1 MRIYLLLEAGV
12 LRFEVSAPLLP
23 NVKVSTSLAGQ
34 GWAGLGLGDWVVGDK
49 TLAGY
54 KRVESS
60 APASASLF
68 CFK

>member
-12 LRFEVSAPLLP
+12 LRFEVSALLLP
-23 NVKVSTSLAGQ
+23 NVKVSTSLAGL
-34 GWAGLGLGDWVVGDK
+34 GWAGLSWVVGDK
-49 TLAGY
+49 TLADY

>member
-1 MRIYLLLEAGV
+1 MQEAGV
-12 LRFEVSAPLLP
+12 LRFEVSALLLS
-23 NVKVSTSLAGQ
+23 NVNTKPPPHYQ
-34 GWAGLGLGDWVVGDK
+34 GRAGLVGDK

-68 CFK
+68 CLK